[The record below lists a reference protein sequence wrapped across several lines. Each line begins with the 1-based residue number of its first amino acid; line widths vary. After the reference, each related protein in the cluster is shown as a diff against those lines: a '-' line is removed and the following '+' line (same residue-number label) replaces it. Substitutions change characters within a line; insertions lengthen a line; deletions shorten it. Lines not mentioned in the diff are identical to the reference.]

1 MSNKSTIPIATGS
14 GLMKTN
20 PVWKQGHNAGM
31 IKGVSISMV
40 VSVCG
45 VAIGA
50 YFLKQYHDEQIRQAQ
65 IESIEAFISSGGAAK
80 YASNP
85 NSTEPREYQLAEM
98 SSKQDWEVIVRY
110 KPNKHKGGNANG

>member
-1 MSNKSTIPIATGS
+1 MHNKSTIPIATS
-14 GLMKTN
+14 SAPAKTN
-20 PVWKQGHNAGM
+20 PVWKQGHKAGL
-31 IKGVSISMV
+31 IQGASISTLITA
-40 VSVCG
+40 CG

-80 YASNP
+80 YANNP
-85 NSTEPREYQLAEM
+85 NSTDPKEYQLAEM